1 MRSAASS
8 VWSIPLNRQAT
19 TAILPRP
26 RLVMLAWPLM
36 AELVLGFGVGL
47 LGLWLASRES
57 DTASAAF
64 ALSNQVLGAFFLL
77 FRIISMGVSV
87 VITQNLGAGHVS
99 GAHQVARAA
108 LGASTWLG
116 VGAAIV
122 VFAGA
127 GPLLDLVEAPGA
139 VQALGQPY
147 LQMLA
152 FALLLDAYNATMSS
166 VLRAHL
172 RTREAMF
179 NILAMHSLHLAL
191 CLPLMRGFGPVP
203 ALGLP
208 GFALAMAISR
218 GFGMAVHLWLWRRQL
233 NLHTQPSDWWRV
245 HAERLGPVLHIGL
258 PGAAEMVA
266 YRMAMLVSMAVVS
279 GMGTLQLATHTYA
292 SQLMNLIVLFTVAVG
307 FAGEILVG
315 HQIGAG
321 ELHQANRMV
330 RRSLGLGLAVS
341 FVIATLA
348 AATAPWTLQL
358 FTRDP
363 AIIASAT
370 TLLWI
375 TVLLEPGRTCN
386 IVLINALRATG
397 DARFPVMVGAV
408 SMLVV
413 MAGGSWLLGVHFKLG
428 LVGVWIA
435 YACDEWVR
443 GLLMSA
449 RWFGHGWVGAARRT
463 RHRVLRQRR
472 ILQA

>member
-116 VGAAIV
+116 IGAAIV

-218 GFGMAVHLWLWRRQL
+218 GFGMAVASHQRQA
-233 NLHTQPSDWWRV
+233 QGQV
-245 HAERLGPVLHIGL
+245 
-258 PGAAEMVA
+258 
-266 YRMAMLVSMAVVS
+266 
-279 GMGTLQLATHTYA
+279 Q
-292 SQLMNLIVLFTVAVG
+292 
-307 FAGEILVG
+307 
-315 HQIGAG
+315 
-321 ELHQANRMV
+321 
-330 RRSLGLGLAVS
+330 
-341 FVIATLA
+341 
-348 AATAPWTLQL
+348 
-358 FTRDP
+358 
-363 AIIASAT
+363 
-370 TLLWI
+370 
-375 TVLLEPGRTCN
+375 
-386 IVLINALRATG
+386 
-397 DARFPVMVGAV
+397 
-408 SMLVV
+408 
-413 MAGGSWLLGVHFKLG
+413 
-428 LVGVWIA
+428 
-435 YACDEWVR
+435 
-443 GLLMSA
+443 
-449 RWFGHGWVGAARRT
+449 
-463 RHRVLRQRR
+463 
-472 ILQA
+472 